1 MKIGKDVLKKSIPSK
16 AEITL
21 KAPSPFD
28 IIQLKLQWEREENR
42 RLSDEEIEQRLR
54 KYIRQGKL
62 KRNIQER
69 KSKSKSTKKP
79 YV

>member
-1 MKIGKDVLKKSIPSK
+1 MKKSIPSK

-21 KAPSPFD
+21 KPPTPFD

-42 RLSDEEIEQRLR
+42 KLSDEEIEQRLR
-54 KYIRQGKL
+54 KYIQQEKL
-62 KRNIQER
+62 KRNIQKR
-69 KSKSKSTKKP
+69 RPKSKSTKKP